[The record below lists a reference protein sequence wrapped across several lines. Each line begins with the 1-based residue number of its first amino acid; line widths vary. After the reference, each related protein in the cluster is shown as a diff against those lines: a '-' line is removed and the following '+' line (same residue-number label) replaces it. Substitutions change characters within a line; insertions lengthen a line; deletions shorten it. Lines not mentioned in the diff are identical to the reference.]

1 MSVADVLSTALPIV
15 YIMVCVALIVFLI
28 ELVSF
33 LKTTKKTLTDL
44 KTELDPTLQHIQ
56 SISASLEPAMTRVD
70 PLLERVSLTVDAANL
85 EVMRVDQILENV
97 TEITDGVTSAVGAID
112 TAANAPM
119 KLVSTASE
127 KVRGVFRTRKA
138 SNESIALGNAG
149 AHAKACESANEE
161 AAAQGSAATASVAT
175 ASAATAS
182 VDKADADTADV
193 TAQTC
198 ANKASVAQA
207 CAAQAHEGAHE
218 AEALHVAKA
227 AHEHISAQASEN

>member
-161 AAAQGSAATASVAT
+161 AAAQGSDAT

-198 ANKASVAQA
+198 ANKASIAQT